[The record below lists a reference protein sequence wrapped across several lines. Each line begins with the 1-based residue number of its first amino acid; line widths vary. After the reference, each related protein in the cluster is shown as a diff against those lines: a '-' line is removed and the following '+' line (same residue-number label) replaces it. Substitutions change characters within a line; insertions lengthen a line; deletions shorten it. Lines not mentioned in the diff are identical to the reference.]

1 MTFLLRAFLYF
12 SALSSVLSVHHQ
24 PVDKHSKLAWRISNM
39 LSATVL
45 FFISPQNNFSQLKQL
60 DVVAEQQA
68 QMSIPL
74 HSPLAACVRSEV
86 LVWGRAS
93 WGNE

>member
-1 MTFLLRAFLYF
+1 
-12 SALSSVLSVHHQ
+12 
-24 PVDKHSKLAWRISNM
+24 M

-45 FFISPQNNFSQLKQL
+45 VFISPQNNFSQLKQL

-74 HSPLAACVRSEV
+74 HSLSAACARSEV

-93 WGNE
+93 LGNE